1 MIVSTAAELR
11 WQDVLL
17 TWSSQFTV
25 RILVPRAAPDV
36 SSKDSFQAGCQST
49 AVRWLYL
56 GLRRNA
62 VVVRMVVSRRLSC
75 LAHVML
81 FHILSCAGLSS
92 GRVILSNIVLCGLD
106 SSLFRLFFGLASI
119 LL

>member
-25 RILVPRAAPDV
+25 RILVPSAAPNV
-36 SSKDSFQAGCQST
+36 SSKESFQTGCQST

-56 GLRRNA
+56 DLRRNA
-62 VVVRMVVSRRLSC
+62 VVVRMVISRRLAC

-81 FHILSCAGLSS
+81 FLILSCAGLAS
-92 GRVILSNIVLCGLD
+92 GRVILSSSVFCGLG

-119 LL
+119 LP